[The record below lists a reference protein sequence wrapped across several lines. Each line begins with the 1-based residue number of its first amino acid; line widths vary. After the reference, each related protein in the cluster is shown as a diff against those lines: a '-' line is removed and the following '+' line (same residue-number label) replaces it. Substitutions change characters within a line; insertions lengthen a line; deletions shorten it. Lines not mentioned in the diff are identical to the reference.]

1 MYGPRV
7 FVSMIGALLV
17 FAIATYV
24 MNGAFWTTVLQT
36 VICGILLQVGY
47 FVGVLFLV
55 WKTARDGQSSQMDQP
70 TGVQSNDSDTASSGI
85 PVSRMNKPGHSNF

>member
-24 MNGAFWTTVLQT
+24 MNGSFWTTVLQT
-36 VICGILLQVGY
+36 ALCAVLLQLGY
-47 FVGVLFLV
+47 FIGVLFLV
-55 WKTARDGQSSQMDQP
+55 WKAAREGQSSLSEPSVGAKAGD
-70 TGVQSNDSDTASSGI
+70 NDAASPGI
-85 PVSRMNKPGHSNF
+85 SVSRLNKPGHPNF